1 MNYVPNQNGKV
12 QEDTPAVNTTLR
24 VQLYVIQ
31 NDPPYF
37 SSSLKISHSSVT
49 LKNTIESITNRSVG

>member
-12 QEDTPAVNTTLR
+12 QEEIPAVNTTLR

-37 SSSLKISHSSVT
+37 SSSLKISQSSVT